1 MDLCYCTYMAR
12 KKSTE
17 NLAKVISSNI
27 SIEDFDVLQKYTKIY
42 YNQNMLKQP
51 TISHLVRY
59 ILNKWANQNRIYEE
73 QNRKKPTN
81 LYRPGLTYIRKIPG
95 LPNKTK
101 TIGA

>member
-1 MDLCYCTYMAR
+1 
-12 KKSTE
+12 
-17 NLAKVISSNI
+17 
-27 SIEDFDVLQKYTKIY
+27 
-42 YNQNMLKQP
+42 MLKQP